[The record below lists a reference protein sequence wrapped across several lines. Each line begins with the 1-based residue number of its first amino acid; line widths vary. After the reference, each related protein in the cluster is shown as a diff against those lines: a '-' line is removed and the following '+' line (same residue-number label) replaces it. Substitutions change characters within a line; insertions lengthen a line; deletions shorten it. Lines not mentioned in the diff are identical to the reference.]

1 MSERGRAVLAAHG
14 PTGLCQY
21 YASGALY
28 RLVEQVLGLVN
39 TLRYRWAASD
49 PIEVHL
55 FTGHSFRLP
64 SGDAGIGIEL
74 MSGIR
79 EPNATRYL
87 ASFLRNDDVI
97 LDIGANIGYYVAVE
111 RHLAPGAP
119 IHAVEPVPANLALL
133 RQNAP
138 PDVAVYPV
146 AISDHIGTAPIYI
159 PDHCNWATLNQQHA
173 GTLAGVHTEQVPVTT
188 LDRFCTEH
196 NLAPTFLRM
205 DTEGSE
211 VEILLGARSLI
222 ESDRPLRL
230 MIELHAAA
238 RRPGEIEALM
248 RYLLDAGFV
257 IRAVVHEPNHDL
269 GVPRS
274 TFPWLWY
281 DLLWSSIPGDDH
293 AKLVQLMRWGFCPN
307 VFLERTSTTPG

>member
-1 MSERGRAVLAAHG
+1 MSERTESVRAAHG
-14 PTGLCQY
+14 LSGLSRY
-21 YASGALY
+21 YASISLY
-28 RLVEQVLGLVN
+28 LAWQRIRETIN
-39 TLRYRWAASD
+39 TARYRRAA
-49 PIEVHL
+49 PGPAEVRL

-64 SGDAGIGIEL
+64 ASDAGIGIEL

-87 ASFLRNDDVI
+87 ATFLRNDDVI

-111 RHLAPGAP
+111 RHTAPGAS
-119 IHAVEPVPANLALL
+119 IHAIEPVPANLALL

-138 PDVAVYPV
+138 PGVAVYPV
-146 AISDHIGTAPIYI
+146 AISDHVGTAPIYI

-173 GTLAGVHTEQVPVTT
+173 GTLAGVHTERVPVTT

-196 NLAPTFLRM
+196 GIAPTFLRM

-230 MIELHAAA
+230 MIELHAPA
-238 RRPGEIEALM
+238 RRPGEIEALV

-257 IRAVVHEPNHDL
+257 IRRVIAEPNIDL
-269 GVPRS
+269 GGS
-274 TFPWLWY
+274 GGGFLWCWY
-281 DLLWSSIPGDDH
+281 ALLWSSLPGDDL
-293 AKLVQLMRWGFCPN
+293 ARLAQMMRWRFCPN
-307 VFLERTSTTPG
+307 VFLERP